1 MAENI
6 ISKNVLHHELPII
19 PTVEISHETQIKG
32 HHVYKKIWT
41 LELGENLEVQFE
53 PENPVDKYAVCLKID
68 NGALVWHLKKGKS
81 GCLANTIFYYLR
93 IHPETNYTVEVTA
106 KRFNLGDGLGFSH
119 GRKKVCIDY
128 ERTISF
134 SLRFCFYFSP
144 AVQVIG
150 GILV

>member
-32 HHVYKKIWT
+32 RHVYKNIWT

-68 NGALVWHLKKGKS
+68 NGALV
-81 GCLANTIFYYLR
+81 
-93 IHPETNYTVEVTA
+93 
-106 KRFNLGDGLGFSH
+106 
-119 GRKKVCIDY
+119 
-128 ERTISF
+128 
-134 SLRFCFYFSP
+134 
-144 AVQVIG
+144 
-150 GILV
+150 